1 MRVFVVFLAERM
13 GFEPMCQTS
22 LTIRFRVGAVMAT
35 SVPLRSGQDNSTK
48 LCMRWIGILLIALLS
63 MLFAGCGEQPA
74 PLTLKRPL
82 PFPTPAQH
90 DLIVVTST
98 GPLTYHLDD
107 KGAVAGLEH
116 DLIELFAQELGVGV
130 KYEVVPPDEI
140 EAALAAGTAHLAAAW
155 LPMPGDAREQTT
167 PPILQTSD
175 VLLQHEASLPLD
187 DKDDLRGRTVV
198 AMPGSR
204 QLGTLRELQK
214 RMPDLQVNEYRDGDL
229 FSLLE
234 SLGRREVELVAIDS
248 TLTQIAAQFV
258 PSLQATLELGDQHP
272 VVWRLGTHPN
282 AELLARISAF
292 VERAQRDGT
301 LLKIEDRYFGH
312 VRRLGQA
319 DIVTFLGRIETLLPK
334 FRKHFQSAQTVSG
347 IDWRLI
353 AAVAYHESNWNPQA
367 TSPTGVRGIMM
378 LTEETADR
386 LGIGNRLDV
395 RESII
400 GGARYLNL
408 LKDMQP
414 GNVPE
419 PDRTWLALASY
430 NIGPGSFNAARAL
443 AKLQGADPTAWYE
456 MKQIL
461 PLLAQRKYYERV
473 KSSGARGGEAV
484 LLVENIRAYYDI
496 LVRNQPPY
504 HSVSPRVENMVGM
517 QGGGG
522 PGLKLKR

>member
-1 MRVFVVFLAERM
+1 
-13 GFEPMCQTS
+13 
-22 LTIRFRVGAVMAT
+22 
-35 SVPLRSGQDNSTK
+35 
-48 LCMRWIGILLIALLS
+48 MRWFKNLMIVLLPLF
-63 MLFAGCGEQPA
+63 FAGCGEQAA
-74 PLTLKRPL
+74 PLALKRPL

-98 GPLTYHLDD
+98 GPLTYYLDD
-107 KGAVAGLEH
+107 KGAVVGLEH
-116 DLIELFAQELGVGV
+116 DLIEAFAQELGVGV

-140 EAALAAGTAHLAAAW
+140 EAALDAGKAHLAAAW
-155 LPMPGDAREQTT
+155 LPMPADTREKST

-175 VLLQHEASLPLD
+175 VLLQHEASLALD
-187 DKDDLRGRTVV
+187 DRDDLRGRTVV

-204 QLGTLRELQK
+204 QLATLRELQD
-214 RMPDLQVNEYRDGDL
+214 RIPDLQVIEYKDGDL

-234 SLGRREVELVAIDS
+234 SLGKRKVELVAIDS

-258 PSLQATLELGDQHP
+258 PSLQATLELDENHP

-282 AELLARISAF
+282 VELLARVSAF

-301 LLKIEDRYFGH
+301 LLRIEDRYFGH
-312 VRRLGQA
+312 VRRLKQA
-319 DIVTFLGRIETLLPK
+319 DIVTFLGRMETVLPK
-334 FRKHFQSAQTVSG
+334 LKKHFQSAQTISG

-353 AAVAYHESNWNPQA
+353 AAVAYHESNWDPQA

-414 GNVPE
+414 EDVPE

-430 NIGPGSFNAARAL
+430 NIGPGNFNAARAL

-473 KSSGARGGEAV
+473 KSGRARGGEAV
-484 LLVENIRAYYDI
+484 LLVENIRAYHDI

-504 HSVSPRVENMVGM
+504 QTVSTRVEHMVGM
-517 QGGGG
+517 QGG
-522 PGLKLKR
+522 PGLKIGR

>member
-1 MRVFVVFLAERM
+1 
-13 GFEPMCQTS
+13 MCQIS

-48 LCMRWIGILLIALLS
+48 QRMRWFKAILIGLLS
-63 MLFAGCGEQPA
+63 LLFAGCGEQAA
-74 PLTLKRPL
+74 PLALKRPL

-98 GPLTYHLDD
+98 GPLTYYLDD
-107 KGAVAGLEH
+107 KGAVVGLEH
-116 DLIELFAQELGVGV
+116 DLIEAFAQELGVGV

-140 EAALAAGTAHLAAAW
+140 EAALDAGKAHLAAAW
-155 LPMPGDAREQTT
+155 LPMPADTREKST

-175 VLLQHEASLPLD
+175 VLLQHEASLALD

-204 QLGTLRELQK
+204 QLATLRELQD
-214 RMPDLQVNEYRDGDL
+214 RIPDLQVIEYKDGDL

-234 SLGRREVELVAIDS
+234 SLGKRKVELVAIDS
-248 TLTQIAAQFV
+248 TLTQIAAQFI
-258 PSLQATLELGDQHP
+258 PSLQATLELDENRP

-282 AELLARISAF
+282 VELLARVSAF

-312 VRRLGQA
+312 VRRLKQA
-319 DIVTFLGRIETLLPK
+319 DIVSFLGRMETVLPK
-334 FRKHFQSAQTVSG
+334 LKKHFQSAQTVSG

-353 AAVAYHESNWNPQA
+353 AAVAYHESNWDPQA

-378 LTEETADR
+378 LTEDTADR

-414 GNVPE
+414 EDVPE

-473 KSSGARGGEAV
+473 KSGRARGGEAV
-484 LLVENIRAYYDI
+484 LLVENIRAYHDI

-504 HSVSPRVENMVGM
+504 QTVSTRVEHMVGM
-517 QGGGG
+517 QGG
-522 PGLKLKR
+522 PGLKIKR

>member
-1 MRVFVVFLAERM
+1 
-13 GFEPMCQTS
+13 
-22 LTIRFRVGAVMAT
+22 
-35 SVPLRSGQDNSTK
+35 
-48 LCMRWIGILLIALLS
+48 MRWFTTLLIVLLQVF
-63 MLFAGCGEQPA
+63 FAGCGEQAA
-74 PLTLKRPL
+74 PLAMKRPL

-98 GPLTYHLDD
+98 GPLTYYLDD
-107 KGAVAGLEH
+107 KGAVVGLEH
-116 DLIELFAQELGVGV
+116 DLIEAFAQELGVGV
-130 KYEVVPPDEI
+130 KFEVVPPDEI
-140 EAALAAGTAHLAAAW
+140 DAALDAGKAHLAAAW
-155 LPMPGDAREQTT
+155 LPMPADASEKST
-167 PPILQTSD
+167 PPISQTSD

-187 DKDDLRGRTVV
+187 DIGDLRGRTVV

-204 QLGTLRELQK
+204 QLATLRELQN
-214 RMPDLQVNEYRDGDL
+214 RIPDLQVSEYKDGDL

-234 SLGRREVELVAIDS
+234 SLGKREIELVAIDS
-248 TLTQIAAQFV
+248 TLTQIAAQFI
-258 PSLQATLELGDQHP
+258 PSLQATLELNENHP

-282 AELLARISAF
+282 AELLARVSDF

-312 VRRLGQA
+312 VRRLKQA

-334 FRKHFQSAQTVSG
+334 FRKHFQSAQTLSG

-353 AAVAYHESNWNPQA
+353 AAVAYHESNWDPKA

-386 LGIGNRLDV
+386 LGIGNRLDP

-414 GNVPE
+414 EDVPE

-430 NIGPGSFNAARAL
+430 NIGPGNFNAARAL
-443 AKLQGADPTAWYE
+443 AKLQGADSAAWYE

-461 PLLAQRKYYERV
+461 PLMAQRKYYELV
-473 KSSGARGGEAV
+473 KSGRARGGEAV

-504 HSVSPRVENMVGM
+504 QTVSTRVENMVGM
-517 QGGGG
+517 QGSS
-522 PGLKLKR
+522 GLKLGH

>member
-1 MRVFVVFLAERM
+1 MAERM
-13 GFEPMCQTS
+13 GFEPMCRNYP
-22 LTIRFRVGAVMAT
+22 TIRFRVGAVMAT

-48 LCMRWIGILLIALLS
+48 QRMRWFTALLIVLFPFF
-63 MLFAGCGEQPA
+63 FAGCGEQAA
-74 PLTLKRPL
+74 PLAMKRPL

-98 GPLTYHLDD
+98 GPLTYYLDD
-107 KGAVAGLEH
+107 KGAVVGLEH
-116 DLIELFAQELGVGV
+116 DLIEAFAQELGVGV
-130 KYEVVPPDEI
+130 KFEVVAPDEI
-140 EAALAAGTAHLAAAW
+140 DAALAAGKAHLAAAW
-155 LPMPGDAREQTT
+155 LPMPADPEEKST

-187 DKDDLRGRTVV
+187 DIGDLRGRTVV

-204 QLGTLRELQK
+204 QLATLRQLQD
-214 RMPDLQVNEYRDGDL
+214 RTPDLRVSEYKGGDF

-234 SLGRREVELVAIDS
+234 SLGRREIELVAIDS
-248 TLTQIAAQFV
+248 TLTEIAAQFI
-258 PSLQATLELGDQHP
+258 PSLQATLDLNENHP

-282 AELLARISAF
+282 AELLARVSDF

-312 VRRLGQA
+312 VRRLKQA

-334 FRKHFQSAQTVSG
+334 FRKHFQSAQTLSG

-353 AAVAYHESNWNPQA
+353 AAVAYHESNWDPKA

-386 LGIGNRLDV
+386 LGIGNRLDP

-414 GNVPE
+414 EDVPE

-430 NIGPGSFNAARAL
+430 NIGPGSFSAARAL
-443 AKLQGADPTAWYE
+443 AKLQGADPAAWYE

-461 PLLAQRKYYERV
+461 PLMAQRKYYERV
-473 KSSGARGGEAV
+473 KSSRARGGEAV

-496 LVRNQPPY
+496 LLRNQPPY
-504 HSVSPRVENMVGM
+504 LTVSTRVENMVGM
-517 QGGGG
+517 QGSS
-522 PGLKLKR
+522 GLKLGR

>member
-1 MRVFVVFLAERM
+1 
-13 GFEPMCQTS
+13 
-22 LTIRFRVGAVMAT
+22 
-35 SVPLRSGQDNSTK
+35 
-48 LCMRWIGILLIALLS
+48 MRWFKTLPIVLLQVF
-63 MLFAGCGEQPA
+63 FAGCGEQA
-74 PLTLKRPL
+74 PPLAMKRPL

-90 DLIVVTST
+90 DLIVVTSS
-98 GPLTYHLDD
+98 GPLTYYLDD
-107 KGAVAGLEH
+107 KGAVVGLEH
-116 DLIELFAQELGVGV
+116 DLIEAFAQELGVGV
-130 KYEVVPPDEI
+130 KFEVVPPDEI
-140 EAALAAGTAHLAAAW
+140 DAALDAGKAHLAAAW
-155 LPMPGDAREQTT
+155 LPLPADAGEKTT

-187 DKDDLRGRTVV
+187 DIGDLRGRTVV
-198 AMPGSR
+198 AMPSSR
-204 QLGTLRELQK
+204 QLATLRELQN
-214 RMPDLQVNEYRDGDL
+214 RIPDLKVSEYQEDGDL

-234 SLGRREVELVAIDS
+234 SLGKREIELVAIDS

-258 PSLQATLELGDQHP
+258 PSLQATLELNENHP

-282 AELLARISAF
+282 AELLARVSDF

-312 VRRLGQA
+312 VRRLKQA

-334 FRKHFQSAQTVSG
+334 FRKHFQSAQTLSG

-353 AAVAYHESNWNPQA
+353 AAVAYHESNWDPQA

-386 LGIGNRLDV
+386 LGIGNRLDP

-414 GNVPE
+414 EDVPE

-430 NIGPGSFNAARAL
+430 NIGPGNFNAARAL
-443 AKLQGADPTAWYE
+443 AKLQGADPAAWYE

-461 PLLAQRKYYERV
+461 PLLAQRKYHELV
-473 KSSGARGGEAV
+473 KSGRARGGEAV

-504 HSVSPRVENMVGM
+504 QSVSPRVGNMVGM
-517 QGGGG
+517 QGGG
-522 PGLKLKR
+522 PGLKIKP

>member
-1 MRVFVVFLAERM
+1 
-13 GFEPMCQTS
+13 MCQIS

-48 LCMRWIGILLIALLS
+48 QRMRWFKTLLIVLLP
-63 MLFAGCGEQPA
+63 LFFAGCGEQAA
-74 PLTLKRPL
+74 PLDLKRPL

-98 GPLTYHLDD
+98 GPLTYYLDD
-107 KGAVAGLEH
+107 KGAVVGLEH
-116 DLIELFAQELGVGV
+116 DLIEAFAQELGVGV
-130 KYEVVPPDEI
+130 TYEVVPPDEI
-140 EAALAAGTAHLAAAW
+140 DPALDAGKAHLAAAW
-155 LPMPGDAREQTT
+155 LPLPADTREKST

-175 VLLQHEASLPLD
+175 VLLQHEASLPLED
-187 DKDDLRGRTVV
+187 MDDLRGRTVV

-204 QLGTLRELQK
+204 QLATLRELQN
-214 RMPDLQVNEYRDGDL
+214 RIPDLQVSEYKDGDL

-234 SLGRREVELVAIDS
+234 ALGKRKVDLVAIDS

-258 PSLQATLELGDQHP
+258 PSLQATLELDGNHP
-272 VVWRLGTHPN
+272 VGWRLGTHPN
-282 AELLARISAF
+282 AELLARVSAF

-312 VRRLGQA
+312 VRRLKQA
-319 DIVTFLGRIETLLPK
+319 DIVSFLGRMETVLPK
-334 FRKHFQSAQTVSG
+334 LKKHFQSAQTISG

-353 AAVAYHESNWNPQA
+353 AAVAYHESNWDPQA

-414 GNVPE
+414 EDVPE

-430 NIGPGSFNAARAL
+430 NIGPGNFNAARAL
-443 AKLQGADPTAWYE
+443 AKLQGADAAAWYE

-473 KSSGARGGEAV
+473 KSGRARGGEAV

-504 HSVSPRVENMVGM
+504 QTVSTRVEIMVGM
-517 QGGGG
+517 QGG
-522 PGLKLKR
+522 PGLKLTH